1 MVTKAE
7 PRKRPGKVSGRWQFQ
22 CNEDKR
28 TSRSTGSYFF
38 KVFLLVSAVWAYIDS
53 SSSISCIDDHH
64 TITVLV
70 TWEYYYFDL
79 NCLHTF
85 IAPAGSAFQTEKCRL
100 ASPSVTNERRENHSR
115 VRNKLWYCSST
126 HHSVMRP
133 PTRSDEI
140 TKSIWDLTEFRKLGP
155 LASWM
160 IAHSK
165 KVSEK
170 VSENFYHQWKWGQ
183 ITTNTMTSTDFWFKV

>member
-85 IAPAGSAFQTEKCRL
+85 IAPAGSAFQTEKCKL
-100 ASPSVTNERRENHSR
+100 ASPSVTSERRGQEQALVLQLDASLCYASSHPFG
-115 VRNKLWYCSST
+115 RNNK
-126 HHSVMRP
+126 VNMR
-133 PTRSDEI
+133 
-140 TKSIWDLTEFRKLGP
+140 
-155 LASWM
+155 
-160 IAHSK
+160 
-165 KVSEK
+165 
-170 VSENFYHQWKWGQ
+170 FYW
-183 ITTNTMTSTDFWFKV
+183 IP